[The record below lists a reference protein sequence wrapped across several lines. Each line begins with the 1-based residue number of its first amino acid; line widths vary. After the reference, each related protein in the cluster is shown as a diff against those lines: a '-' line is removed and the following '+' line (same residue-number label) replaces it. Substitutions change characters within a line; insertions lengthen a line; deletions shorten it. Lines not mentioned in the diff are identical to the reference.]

1 MDFTVT
7 LLQSLTKDPGK
18 NMEQA
23 VEESYNITL
32 KPWHGWISAAAFKVA
47 LKLVP
52 DNKTFISLLTEKDDN
67 YEIIKEDI
75 ETLISLLLPLLE
87 EIHSIMELHGL
98 DKMKST

>member
-1 MDFTVT
+1 M
-7 LLQSLTKDPGK
+7 Q
-18 NMEQA
+18 
-23 VEESYNITL
+23 
-32 KPWHGWISAAAFKVA
+32 VA

>member
-32 KPWHGWISAAAFKVA
+32 KPWHGWISAAAFKVITY
-47 LKLVP
+47 LVYIP
-52 DNKTFISLLTEKDDN
+52 C
-67 YEIIKEDI
+67 
-75 ETLISLLLPLLE
+75 
-87 EIHSIMELHGL
+87 
-98 DKMKST
+98 